1 MYTINQI
8 HNTILQGVP
17 DEYQKTEGFPTYDI
31 TRGVSFGQFQLW
43 KKAFLVEEKQNVDNL
58 EGTELDSWCAQR
70 VGLTRNSAVKAKAVI
85 RIVSGGGRI
94 VAGDLFETVDGIQF
108 ESTETKTVAQGDTFN
123 VQAVVAGTSGNVAA
137 NTITQIPVTINGIG
151 SVTNPDPA
159 GGGYAEETD
168 DEFRKR
174 YYEKLQIP
182 ATCGNKYHYLAWAKA
197 VDGVG
202 NARVFPCWN
211 GRNTVKVVI
220 IGNDNKPAS
229 DSLVQAVQEYID
241 PGKTG
246 YGEGQAPVGAVC
258 TVKAADTVSVSVS
271 VSVSVAS
278 SEDLKTIKGNV
289 TSAIDAYISSQAFAA
304 GDSATDYISYAR
316 IGAAII
322 GTSGVLDY
330 ADLQVNGGTSNIII
344 PKESVA
350 VLGGVTYAD

>member
-17 DEYQKTEGFPTYDI
+17 DDYQKTEGFPTYDI
-31 TRGVSFGQFQLW
+31 TRGVAFGQYQLW

-58 EGTELDSWCAQR
+58 EGSELDAWCAQR
-70 VGLTRNSAVKAKAVI
+70 VGLTRNSAVKAKAVMK
-85 RIVSGGGRI
+85 IVSGSGRI

-108 ESTETKTVAQGDTFN
+108 ESTETKTVSQGDTFN

-137 NTITQIPVTINGIG
+137 DTITQIPVTINGIG
-151 SVTNPDPA
+151 SVTNPDLA
-159 GGGYAEETD
+159 EGGYAEETD

-182 ATCGNKYHYLAWAKA
+182 ATCGNKYHYIAWAKA

-229 DSLVQAVQEYID
+229 DSLVKAVQDYID

-258 TVKAADTVSVSVS
+258 TVKDADTVSVSVS

>member
-17 DEYQKTEGFPTYDI
+17 DDYQKAEGFPTYDI

-85 RIVSGGGRI
+85 QIVSGGGRI

-123 VQAVVAGTSGNVAA
+123 VQAVVAGSIGNVAA

-151 SVTNPDPA
+151 SVTNPDSA
-159 GGGYAEETD
+159 EGGYAEETD
-168 DEFRKR
+168 SEFRTR

-229 DSLVQAVQEYID
+229 DSLVEAVQEYID

-258 TVKAADTVSVSVS
+258 TVKAADTASISISVSLS
-271 VSVSVAS
+271 VSS
-278 SEDLKTIKGNV
+278 SEDLATVKENV
-289 TSAIDAYISSQAFAA
+289 TSAIESYISSQAFAA
-304 GDSATDYISYAR
+304 SDSATDYISYAR
-316 IGAAII
+316 IGSAII
-322 GTSGVLDY
+322 GTTGVLDY
-330 ADLQVNGGTSNIII
+330 SDLKVNEGTSNIVI